1 MAMIYKTNW
10 NLWLALCV
18 LMAWHRSFHRNS
30 NSTEISFHSQLDSKA
45 VIATKF
51 AHDTTAVLSW
61 HVQKLLRS
69 DGQQRSYGKAKFPSN
84 LNFGQKTVSETDPR
98 YHLEHPYQFIAPEQN
113 GHHFTDDILKSM
125 LVNEIFCNLF
135 KISLKFVPKFLID
148 NNPALD

>member
-1 MAMIYKTNW
+1 MTSIVRADGLTQVFPSQFKFDGNFVY
-10 NLWLALCV
+10 
-18 LMAWHRSFHRNS
+18 
-30 NSTEISFHSQLDSKA
+30 SQLDSNA

-51 AHDTTAVLSW
+51 AHL
-61 HVQKLLRS
+61 QKLLRS
-69 DGQQRSYGKAKFPSN
+69 DVQQRIYGKAKFPSN

-125 LVNEIFCNLF
+125 LVNENFCNLF